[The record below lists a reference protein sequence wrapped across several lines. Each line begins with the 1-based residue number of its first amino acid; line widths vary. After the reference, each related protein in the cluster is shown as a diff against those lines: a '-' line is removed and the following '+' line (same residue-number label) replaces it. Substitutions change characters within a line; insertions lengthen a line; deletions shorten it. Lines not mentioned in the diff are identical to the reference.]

1 MVFSSSHVQ
10 MWELD
15 HQEGWAPKNWWFHI
29 VVLEK
34 TLVTSRRSN
43 QSILKEI
50 NPEYSLKGL
59 LLNLQYFDHLMRT
72 ADSLEKTLMLGKTE
86 GKRRRGQQKMRWWMA
101 SPTQWAWIWA
111 SSGRWWR
118 TGKPGVLQ
126 SRGSQRVRHSWAT
139 EQQQQL
145 CSFLTLSSRYIIHD
159 HIRDSW
165 GNCTMVW
172 LRDVETSFSTLLSHE
187 STNLPSLGGP
197 YRHSL

>member
-1 MVFSSSHVQ
+1 MFT
-10 MWELD
+10 
-15 HQEGWAPKNWWFHI
+15 WAPLPLGLHQPRLDG
-29 VVLEK
+29 LEAQGQVSEGILYTQSPPGSK
-34 TLVTSRRSN
+34 GRGGFLPQPSLSQFWHLVWCWER
-43 QSILKEI
+43 LKAGE
-50 NPEYSLKGL
+50 
-59 LLNLQYFDHLMRT
+59 
-72 ADSLEKTLMLGKTE
+72 E
-86 GKRRRGQQKMRWWMA
+86 GDDGGRDGWMA